1 MVIKSLICVKE
12 LENLGVEVG
21 VLNVHTVKPLDR
33 EGVLSFTEKYKNILV
48 IEETQVAGGM
58 GSAVLEY
65 LAEEDLLKNLKF
77 KIVGIE
83 DRFGQSGTK
92 EELYMEYG
100 LDEKSILRKVMEM
113 LDL

>member
-1 MVIKSLICVKE
+1 
-12 LENLGVEVG
+12 
-21 VLNVHTVKPLDR
+21 
-33 EGVLSFTEKYKNILV
+33 
-48 IEETQVAGGM
+48 
-58 GSAVLEY
+58 